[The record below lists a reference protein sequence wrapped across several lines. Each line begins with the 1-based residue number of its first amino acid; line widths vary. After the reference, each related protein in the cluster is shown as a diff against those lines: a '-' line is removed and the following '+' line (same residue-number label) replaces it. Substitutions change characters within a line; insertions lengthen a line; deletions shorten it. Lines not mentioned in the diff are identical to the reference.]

1 MKPEIFELVKL
12 ALQILLMALSVLCL
26 PALRRLIENHTT
38 EKQRRAAQYWI
49 EAAIQAAE
57 KMFQEKG
64 QGKSKKSFVQK
75 WLKEQKVPITEEQA
89 DILIDVVVEE
99 FNKNG
104 WFRKGEREKSEV
116 EVNED
121 DETETVH

>member
-12 ALQILLMALSVLCL
+12 ALQIVLMALSVLCL
-26 PALRRLIENHTT
+26 PALRRLIKHHTT
-38 EKQRRAAQYWI
+38 EKQRQVAQYWI
-49 EAAIQAAE
+49 EAAIRAAE

-64 QGKSKKSFVQK
+64 QGKRKKSFVQK

-116 EVNED
+116 ETNED